1 MKKRAA
7 YFVIIMIGTM
17 FLASCAG
24 MPPYGVLYNETYSP
38 EYRQQAPLNSEMHSK
53 VGTGMIQCYLGLIST
68 GDASIETAMKNGKI
82 TKIHHVDY
90 KAKNILGLY
99 TEYTIYVYGE

>member
-17 FLASCAG
+17 FLVSCAG
-24 MPPYGVLYNETYSP
+24 MPPYGWLYNDTYAP
-38 EYRQQAPLNSEMHSK
+38 ENRQQAPLNSDTHAK
-53 VGTGMIQCYLGLIST
+53 VGTGMIQCYLGLIAT
-68 GDASIETAMKNGKI
+68 GDASVETAMKNGKI

-90 KAKNILGLY
+90 KAKNILSLY